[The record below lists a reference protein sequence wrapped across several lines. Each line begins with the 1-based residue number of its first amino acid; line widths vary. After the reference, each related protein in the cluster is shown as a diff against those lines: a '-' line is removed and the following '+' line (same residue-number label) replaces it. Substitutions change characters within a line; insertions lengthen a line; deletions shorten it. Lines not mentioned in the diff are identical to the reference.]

1 MREVDKGGRLGRQR
15 REEDKGEEQ
24 ISKRKAT

>member
-1 MREVDKGGRLGRQR
+1 MREVDKGGRGGRQR
-15 REEDKGEEQ
+15 REEDEGEEQ